1 MKQLLL
7 LPALA
12 LGLAACAGSTPPL
25 AAPTINL
32 SGTWVA
38 TLAPGTT
45 FPQQVFRFTL
55 TQRGNVL
62 SGQAEIVPDPA
73 GAAPPYASAPFGQVS
88 GIVSGDRFNFTA
100 RGTGDYAGS
109 VTLSGTVEGDK
120 LAGTWVGFGG
130 QGQSD
135 TGSFS
140 AIPQD

>member
-12 LGLAACAGSTPPL
+12 LGLSACAGSTPPL
-25 AAPTINL
+25 AAPTINV

-38 TLAPGTT
+38 TLAPGAT

-55 TQRGNVL
+55 TQRGHVL

-73 GAAPPYASAPFGQVS
+73 GAAPPYTYDAFGQVS

-109 VTLSGTVEGDK
+109 ITLSGTVVGNK
-120 LAGTWVGFGG
+120 LTGTWVGFGG
-130 QGQSD
+130 QGWSD